1 MEKKQYTMPLIE
13 VIALGTERIMTT
25 DSISNIAPND
35 NFFNQA
41 PKRKTEVF
49 QSRQR
54 LERLFLINNQ

>member
-1 MEKKQYTMPLIE
+1 MNMEKKQYTMPLIE

-35 NFFNQA
+35 NFFNLA

-49 QSRQR
+49 
-54 LERLFLINNQ
+54 